1 MRLRR
6 IPLDDVDWASVD
18 AFPGRVVFQTR
29 EWLSFLAET
38 QRGDPVV
45 AALEDRAET
54 VGYFTGMVVR
64 RSGLRILGSP
74 FPGWTTM
81 YMGFN
86 LMDGVPRRPAAAA
99 LLDLAF
105 GQLRCVH
112 VEVRDHA
119 LEPDDLRALGFEAK
133 PFTTYLVDLTRSE
146 EEIWARLKS
155 SCRSRVRKAE
165 RLGVVIEEAT
175 DLGFAD
181 DYAAQ
186 LQDVFRKQRLV
197 PTYGADRVRA
207 LIRNLLPTGRL
218 LLLRAR
224 DPEGRCIA
232 TGIFPGLNGT
242 MYFWGGASWREH
254 QYRSP
259 NEALLWHAMRY
270 WKARGTTTFDMGG
283 GGDYKRKYGGELIQ
297 IPSFAKPR
305 FRLLGELRDVAQR
318 AVAMRQR
325 MAGRIRA
332 AGEGSAA
339 PALGRGAA
347 VGEGDG

>member
-6 IPLDDVDWASVD
+6 LPLDAVDWASLD
-18 AFPGRVVFQTR
+18 AFPGRVVFQTK

-45 AALEDRAET
+45 AALEDGAET

-86 LMDGVPRRPAAAA
+86 LPEDVPRRAAAEA

-105 GQLRCVH
+105 GPLRCVH

-119 LEPDDLRALGFEAK
+119 LTAKDLLALGFEAK
-133 PFTTYLVDLTRSE
+133 PFTTYLVDLIGSE
-146 EEIWARLKS
+146 EDVWARLKS
-155 SCRSRVRKAE
+155 SCRGRVRKAE
-165 RLGVVIEEAT
+165 KSGVVIEEAT

-181 DYAAQ
+181 DYVAQ
-186 LQDVFRKQRLV
+186 LHDVFVKQSLV

-224 DPEGRCIA
+224 DSEGRCIA
-232 TGIFPGLNGT
+232 TGIFPAMSGT

-254 QYRSP
+254 QHRSP
-259 NEALLWHAMRY
+259 NEALLWHAMRH

-283 GGDYKRKYGGELIQ
+283 GGDYKRKYGGELVQ
-297 IPSFAKPR
+297 IPSFARPR

-318 AVAMRQR
+318 AVAARQR
-325 MAGRIRA
+325 IAGRIRA
-332 AGEGSAA
+332 VRGGSAA
-339 PALGRGAA
+339 PALEGGRG
-347 VGEGDG
+347 DG